1 MPIVRIADQPATAW
15 RPGQTLR
22 QAIGAAQGSTSLSMQ
37 HFTVEPGAETPLH
50 FHDVDEALLPLS
62 GRIDV
67 YVDNAWHSVGP
78 GEVCVFLAGCPHG
91 FTGAGDGTRRDSDR
105 VPGARRPYGRAH
117 HLPCGR
123 AADSLVQD
131 LAGPRAGDSPHKTD
145 VQPFVG
151 PRVKFAYPRYR
162 LLHFDR
168 ERE

>member
-1 MPIVRIADQPATAW
+1 MPIVRIADQPATTW

-91 FTGAGDGTRRDSDR
+91 FTGAGDGPAEILTVFP
-105 VPGARRPYGRAH
+105 VPDALTAVHTTY
-117 HLPCGR
+117 
-123 AADSLVQD
+123 
-131 LAGPRAGDSPHKTD
+131 LAGEPPIPWSKT
-145 VQPFVG
+145 
-151 PRVKFAYPRYR
+151 
-162 LLHFDR
+162 
-168 ERE
+168 